1 MIENGFLNVFTPIR
15 PQTLRDQVIAQVR
28 VAIIEGRLKPGDHII
43 EKLLTDQLAVSRTP
57 VREALIVLENEG
69 LLVAQP
75 NRGSFVRVFNQA
87 DVDMVFSM
95 RTTLENFAAELS
107 IDRLSADDWRALE
120 LLIDQQAAHIRVGD
134 VQRVRSTDMAFH
146 RVIIERANHPLLHKN
161 WEAIV
166 AQIAALLH
174 VRAAV
179 LQDYDEQ
186 LAIGDHKSIV
196 DAYRQ
201 RDLNAV
207 KANNLRINARV
218 AGECRF
224 ALDMRADAAHAE

>member
-1 MIENGFLNVFTPIR
+1 MIENGFCIVFTPIR

-28 VAIIEGRLKPGDHII
+28 QAIIEGQLKPGDHIV

-87 DVDMVFSM
+87 DVDAIFSM
-95 RTTLENFAAELS
+95 RTALENFAAEL
-107 IDRLSADDWRALE
+107 IIERLTPDEWRALDM
-120 LLIDQQAAHIRVGD
+120 LIDQQAAYIRQGNF
-134 VQRVRSTDMAFH
+134 QQVRITDMAFH
-146 RVIIERANHPLLHKN
+146 RTLIARTAHPLLHKN

-174 VRAAV
+174 VRAAA
-179 LQDYDEQ
+179 LPDYDEQ
-186 LAIGDHKSIV
+186 LALSDHKSIV

-207 KANNLRINARV
+207 KAHNARINGRV
-218 AGECRF
+218 AGECRY
-224 ALDMRADAAHAE
+224 ALTARAETG